1 MKIMQ
6 APSLYRWSGVH
17 TPGGAAHPSAGFTA
31 IELMVVVAIVAILT
45 ALAAPSFQPLI
56 ERWRVRDAA
65 ENMASTMYLARS
77 EAIKRSGNVI
87 IMKYDANGAC
97 SSSANTDWSCG
108 WRVFFDFDGDGTQEC
123 ATIPAECD
131 IKAASEPPPTTI
143 ALAGS
148 SGKIIVD
155 RWGMASHAGGVPV
168 SLSFDVMPK
177 GKDMT
182 DPNAARLCSGMGGR
196 IVRKKGSETC

>member
-1 MKIMQ
+1 
-6 APSLYRWSGVH
+6 
-17 TPGGAAHPSAGFTA
+17 
-31 IELMVVVAIVAILT
+31 MVVVAIVAILT
-45 ALAAPSFQPLI
+45 ALAAPSFRPLI
-56 ERWRVRDAA
+56 ERWRVRDVA
-65 ENMASTMYLARS
+65 ENMTSTMYLARS

-87 IMKYDANGAC
+87 IMKKDANGAC

-108 WRVFFDFDGDGTQEC
+108 WLVFFDFDGNGAQNC
-123 ATIPAECD
+123 VTIPAECD
-131 IKAASEPPPTTI
+131 IQTGPEPTPTTVT
-143 ALAGS
+143 LAGS

-168 SLSFDVMPK
+168 NMAFEVMAK

-182 DPNAARLCSGMGGR
+182 DASSARLCAGMGGR